1 MPFCFSVL
9 LVFVITSA
17 TACNSGARREREAA
31 ERYWRDWANDKRQRD
46 SAIEATRE
54 ALRAELPRREAQW
67 ASHGIATYRL
77 AIRVTCFCQNQPL
90 AVVTVRG
97 DSILVRNALGQPL
110 TAEQTQRFALSIP
123 KLFEAIRYAI
133 ANPNWEIEATFDSI
147 YGFPNAIHT
156 ENRSLSDAGDRT
168 FVEAFEI
175 LSSHQPSSPLR
186 QN

>member
-1 MPFCFSVL
+1 MPFCCSVL
-9 LVFVITSA
+9 LVFVIIAA
-17 TACNSGARREREAA
+17 TACNAGVRRDREAT
-31 ERYWRDWANDKRQRD
+31 ERYLQYVANDRRQRD

-67 ASHGIATYRL
+67 ASHGITAYRL
-77 AIRVTCFCQNQPL
+77 AIRVRCFCEEKPL

-110 TAEQTQRFALSIP
+110 TAEQTQRFALSVP
-123 KLFEAIRYAI
+123 KLFGAIRYAI
-133 ANPNWEIEATFDSI
+133 ANPVWEIEATFDSV

-156 ENRSLSDAGDRT
+156 ENRHISDVGT
-168 FVEAFEI
+168 WTSVEAFEA